1 MNINIDVQYLCVNQ
15 EYIRGI
21 PYYTASVLE
30 SLINRKNNVYT
41 VSFCDKDKERDN
53 RKYIERSLGKYID
66 PQNVFENNELD
77 YRRVLDGIRTNNNSL
92 YNNKSYCEY
101 YGIDTDILHFPTSL
115 SIPQNIDQ
123 PTVVTVHDM
132 IPVLPPL
139 KHGLNANNLEVFKS
153 SHKFIKKSRILCICD
168 SKSTKNDLKN
178 CFDIEEERLF
188 VVPLGVSLDKFWPEP
203 DRLALLSL
211 NIYKPFLLF
220 LGALDP
226 RKGVDDIVTAF
237 ESLRKNYDIQ
247 LVLAGTGE
255 EWAKKTLYPLIEKSQ
270 YRSDIILTG
279 YVSEEQKRCLLSTA
293 EIFLFPSEY
302 EGFGIPILEAM
313 ACGTPVI
320 TGNTSSMP
328 EVGGEAALYVTPHEP
343 DDLIKSIKDLLDD
356 KEKRESLKN
365 SGLKWCKK
373 FTWDKTA
380 SMTEEVYR
388 IAYERG

>member
-1 MNINIDVQYLCVNQ
+1 M
-15 EYIRGI
+15 
-21 PYYTASVLE
+21 
-30 SLINRKNNVYT
+30 
-41 VSFCDKDKERDN
+41 
-53 RKYIERSLGKYID
+53 
-66 PQNVFENNELD
+66 
-77 YRRVLDGIRTNNNSL
+77 
-92 YNNKSYCEY
+92 
-101 YGIDTDILHFPTSL
+101 
-115 SIPQNIDQ
+115 
-123 PTVVTVHDM
+123 
-132 IPVLPPL
+132 
-139 KHGLNANNLEVFKS
+139 
-153 SHKFIKKSRILCICD
+153 
-168 SKSTKNDLKN
+168 
-178 CFDIEEERLF
+178 
-188 VVPLGVSLDKFWPEP
+188 
-203 DRLALLSL
+203 
-211 NIYKPFLLF
+211 
-220 LGALDP
+220 
-226 RKGVDDIVTAF
+226 
-237 ESLRKNYDIQ
+237 
-247 LVLAGTGE
+247 LAGTGE

-365 SGLKWCKK
+365 SGLNWCKN